1 MEKYNREFWIK
12 RGESFKQKEG
22 FVCLGRGDLGRNL
35 SNYFEYEEIYREREG
50 ESFYKGWSGNS
61 PESTYYVTQELFDSV
76 YPETQKEMKDPFRFT
91 IKILSPEHCKLVQEV
106 AFQHGFS
113 WNSGDT
119 RPLYVDENHPRYISF
134 GEDKP
139 FKMRS
144 VISNCDLEGV
154 GIDHFFT
161 LPKSFKGTLGGYD
174 VIANGDSVQI
184 GCKAFPLSEIKALD
198 LSFGTLGG
206 SPVEPSADALVFW
219 NGYKFS
225 LREVSQ
231 LLKELK
237 KL

>member
-1 MEKYNREFWIK
+1 MEKYSREFWIN
-12 RGESFKQKEG
+12 RGKSFEQKQG
-22 FVCLGRGDLGRNL
+22 FVCLGRGDLGENL
-35 SNYFEYEEIYREREG
+35 SNYFDGKEIYRDYGGR
-50 ESFYKGWSGNS
+50 SFYEGWSGS
-61 PESTYYVTQELFDSV
+61 APDSTYYVTQKYFDSV
-76 YPETQKEMKDPFRFT
+76 YPETQKEMKDPFRFA
-91 IKILSPEHCKLVQEV
+91 IQILSPEHCKLVQEV

-119 RPLYVDENHPRYISF
+119 RPLYEGDRSIKVLTFGQMTPLKILNGTNH
-134 GEDKP
+134 
-139 FKMRS
+139 
-144 VISNCDLEGV
+144 DLEYV

-174 VIANGDSVQI
+174 VIPHGDSVRI
-184 GCKAFPLSEIKALD
+184 GCKTFPLSEIKALD

-219 NGYKFS
+219 NGYKFL

-237 KL
+237 EL